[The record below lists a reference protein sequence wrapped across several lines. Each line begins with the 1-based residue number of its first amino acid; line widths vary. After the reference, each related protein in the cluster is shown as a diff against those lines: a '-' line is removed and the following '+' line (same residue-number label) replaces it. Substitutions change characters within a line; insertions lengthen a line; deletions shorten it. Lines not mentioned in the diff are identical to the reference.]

1 MKKFFLALSVPAL
14 LVGGA
19 LASSLE
25 DSEVSNS
32 VGMENSAVVQHGY
45 KNAANLGTEIKG
57 STIRN
62 SQVSNEVYM
71 KNSSVKQGGSEN
83 YINVGT
89 KVEE

>member
-1 MKKFFLALSVPAL
+1 MKKLFLSLSVSAL

-25 DSEVSNS
+25 DSDVSNS
-32 VGMENSAVVQHGY
+32 VGMENSEVVQHGY

-57 STIRN
+57 SYIRN
-62 SQVSNEVYM
+62 SQLNNEVYM
-71 KNSSVKQGGSEN
+71 KNSSIRQGGSEN
-83 YINVGT
+83 YVNSGT

>member
-1 MKKFFLALSVPAL
+1 MRKFFLALSVSAL

-32 VGMENSAVVQHGY
+32 VGMENSAIVQHGY
-45 KNAANLGTEIKG
+45 NNAVNAGTEI
-57 STIRN
+57 SHSRVVN
-62 SQVSNEVYM
+62 SEVSNEVYM
-71 KNSSVKQGGSEN
+71 KNSSIRQRGAKN
-83 YINVGT
+83 YVNTGT